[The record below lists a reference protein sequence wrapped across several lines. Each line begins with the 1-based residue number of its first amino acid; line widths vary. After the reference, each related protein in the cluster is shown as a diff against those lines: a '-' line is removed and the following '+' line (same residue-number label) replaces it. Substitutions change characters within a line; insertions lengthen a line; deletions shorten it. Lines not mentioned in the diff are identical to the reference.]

1 MNRYFASPSPCPP
14 IKFTFKTLTA
24 GVPEPLVNF
33 NNNNDSKPARGR
45 SRSRVHDRPLYVDLA
60 YVPETS
66 AEKLGDYSNLVRAKT
81 YVMSSEMANREVFSK
96 IVYGI
101 RKWTNPEVETTV
113 VSLGN
118 ESDADQWLV
127 YITSCF

>member
-1 MNRYFASPSPCPP
+1 
-14 IKFTFKTLTA
+14 
-24 GVPEPLVNF
+24 
-33 NNNNDSKPARGR
+33 
-45 SRSRVHDRPLYVDLA
+45 
-60 YVPETS
+60 
-66 AEKLGDYSNLVRAKT
+66 
-81 YVMSSEMANREVFSK
+81 MSSEMANREVFSK

-127 YITSCF
+127 SSFELQPKDDGPYSMDHTIWAIMTNLSYKIY

>member
-1 MNRYFASPSPCPP
+1 M
-14 IKFTFKTLTA
+14 
-24 GVPEPLVNF
+24 
-33 NNNNDSKPARGR
+33 
-45 SRSRVHDRPLYVDLA
+45 
-60 YVPETS
+60 
-66 AEKLGDYSNLVRAKT
+66 VRAKT

-127 YITSCF
+127 SSFAPYYMDYNDKLNL

>member
-1 MNRYFASPSPCPP
+1 M
-14 IKFTFKTLTA
+14 
-24 GVPEPLVNF
+24 V
-33 NNNNDSKPARGR
+33 
-45 SRSRVHDRPLYVDLA
+45 VDLA

-66 AEKLGDYSNLVRAKT
+66 AEKLGEFSNLVRAKT

-118 ESDADQWLV
+118 ESDADQW
-127 YITSCF
+127 